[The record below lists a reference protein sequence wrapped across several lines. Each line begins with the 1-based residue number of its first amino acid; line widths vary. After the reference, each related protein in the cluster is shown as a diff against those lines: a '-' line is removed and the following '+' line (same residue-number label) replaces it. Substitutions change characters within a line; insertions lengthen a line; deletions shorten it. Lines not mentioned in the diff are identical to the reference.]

1 MADGD
6 ATGLLVTATQ
16 PVTATLRSQADGDL
30 SHAVADPVVDGAAT
44 VLLPEAA
51 APAKTLVLA
60 GAVKAGSVE
69 VVARSSDGRELS
81 TDTVDLAPD
90 RGASLKLPDAT
101 ALLTVTPR
109 RSTVAGAVL
118 VAGQGA
124 AVVPL
129 TVPALNGLVPAVA
142 PGLP

>member
-1 MADGD
+1 
-6 ATGLLVTATQ
+6 
-16 PVTATLRSQADGDL
+16 
-30 SHAVADPVVDGAAT
+30 
-44 VLLPEAA
+44 
-51 APAKTLVLA
+51 AKTLVLA